1 MGRLSIVPHEMSSA
15 TKARGPYAKTAHRKQ
30 QIIEAATSVFAA
42 SGYHGGSLRDISREL
57 GVSLTSLV
65 HHFGTKSELLIAV
78 LENADHTGT
87 HWLQARSIE
96 AGARVALSEIV
107 AFNFSRPELLRLFT
121 ILSSEASAPDH
132 PAHEWFV
139 ARYDRVI
146 TSISAQM
153 AHDQSVGRIAASVD
167 PLRAAKLLVAGWDG
181 LQLQWLLNTDEDMSG
196 EIDSLFMCLV
206 RGD

>member
-1 MGRLSIVPHEMSSA
+1 MSPDTPSVG
-15 TKARGPYAKTAHRKQ
+15 KARGPYAKTALRKQ
-30 QIIEAATSVFAA
+30 QIIEAATSVFSA

-78 LENADHTGT
+78 LENADHTGAD
-87 HWLQARSIE
+87 WVGPRSIE

-107 AFNFSRPELLRLFT
+107 VFNFSRPELLRLFT

-139 ARYDRVI
+139 ARYHRVI
-146 TSISAQM
+146 ATVSASI

-167 PLRAAKLLVAGWDG
+167 PLNAAKLLVAGWDG
-181 LQLQWLLNTDEDMSG
+181 LQLQWLLNPDEDMRG
-196 EIDSLFMCLV
+196 QIDSLFMSLV
-206 RGD
+206 RVD